1 MPTNAGLGA
10 LFCASEPYVL
20 QCLGKVRSYYLE
32 LPRKEFA
39 ARFAKDRIP
48 ISTTMSTGRGLG
60 RIATEFCATLAS
72 EGSTLDVSTRARLG
86 DELMDVYLAFALGSR
101 MSRAPTRSCSAHAFA
116 RSRPGLNTTLAI
128 PSDAG
133 SDRQS

>member
-86 DELMDVYLAFALGSR
+86 DELMDVLALAFDSGNR

-116 RSRPGLNTTLAI
+116 RSRRGLNTTLAI
-128 PSDAG
+128 PS
-133 SDRQS
+133 